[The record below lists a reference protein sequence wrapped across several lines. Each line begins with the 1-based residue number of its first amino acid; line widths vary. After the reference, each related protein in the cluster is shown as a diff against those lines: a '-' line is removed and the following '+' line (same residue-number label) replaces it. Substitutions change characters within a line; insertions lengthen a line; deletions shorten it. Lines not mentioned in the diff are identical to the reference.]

1 MMVISGGFGSPL
13 VSGGEEDDVISLRRD
28 LEGRHI
34 FAFTISAIIG
44 AGFYIRTGT
53 VEAIGGPGAVI
64 VAYSLLGVLALA
76 ISQDLATM
84 LHCWPIPGASFTFI
98 RDFFDPDF
106 AWISGWLYLLTHGCC
121 LAALLGTIGDLVDSL
136 NPSGGMSILVK
147 TIAILFPT
155 LVNLADIRYL
165 KEVQFGAAIFKLLL
179 ALIMIVGMLWINPT
193 VASASIH
200 DSHLVKKERIFFDKG
215 PGGYFGTI
223 SIAVFNLCFSFI
235 GIEVAAALAIE
246 TNVTQSKHTDRI
258 PGYEP
263 LPEEYDL
270 RQAGTQGKDPFH
282 LSAILVPLTVVVIY
296 VSGAWAV
303 TENITHYDNRLPSL
317 DGGSNA
323 SHSPFISS
331 GQDYSEKLG
340 KTITISIILI
350 LESTAIAS
358 LYVVSRSLYGLALV
372 FSGHADGTAD
382 NPNEGCRLK
391 ALFLV
396 LSHRSDFH
404 VPWVAVLV
412 SAALPI
418 VLPLFK
424 YTWPDVIGPVR
435 LKTVKKSFSTLTQI
449 GPSFYT
455 RGGIYKLR
463 SNLGCPIS
471 CHMESL

>member
-1 MMVISGGFGSPL
+1 MANNGEPRHFPGSRG
-13 VSGGEEDDVISLRRD
+13 VDADETSLRRE
-28 LEGRHI
+28 LNGCHI

-53 VEAIGGPGAVI
+53 VEAIGGPGAVL

-98 RDFFDPDF
+98 RDFLDPDV
-106 AWISGWLYLLTHGCC
+106 AWITSWLYLLAHGCC

-136 NPSGGMSILVK
+136 EPSRGTSIFIKV
-147 TIAILFPT
+147 IAILFPT

-165 KEVQFGAAIFKLLL
+165 KNVQLWAAGLKLSL
-179 ALIMIVGMLWINPT
+179 AVIMIVIMLCINPT
-193 VASASIH
+193 VAIISAH
-200 DSHLVKKERIFFDKG
+200 DSRLEKRERIFFGQG

-223 SIAVFNLCFSFI
+223 VIAVFNLCFSFI

-246 TNVTQSKHTDRI
+246 TRTSGYQLVDNEEHSEGQSSGK
-258 PGYEP
+258 E
-263 LPEEYDL
+263 
-270 RQAGTQGKDPFH
+270 KDPFYV
-282 LSAILVPLTVVVIY
+282 SAKLVPLVVVAIY

-303 TENITHYDNRLPSL
+303 TENITHDDKRHPSL
-317 DGGSNA
+317 DGRSNA

-331 GQDYSEKLG
+331 GQDYSEILG

-372 FSGHADGTAD
+372 FSGHADNTAD
-382 NPNEGCRLK
+382 IPDQGCRLK

-396 LSHRSDFH
+396 LSKRSNFH

-412 SAALPI
+412 SVVGPI
-418 VLPLFK
+418 VVPLFK
-424 YTWPDVIGPVR
+424 YRWPDVVGPVR
-435 LKTVKKSFSTLTQI
+435 LRTAQRRLLILTQP
-449 GPSFYT
+449 GPSFYA
-455 RGGIYKLR
+455 RGGIHKLR
-463 SNLGCPIS
+463 SHLGFPIS
-471 CHMESL
+471 CRLEIL